1 MGFSPPKVEF
11 QDGFSQN
18 LNHRF
23 SLNYKSLILHP
34 ENRDTNMKRIGEYR
48 KLLGVDQYA
57 TLKDLKTVYRNTMK
71 DAHPDKFVNNEAG
84 KADAEEKS
92 KSVIEAYH
100 FLVSINPETQEK
112 YKEEY
117 TETITQSIIQDF
129 YLEKSILKIQ
139 HFNGKMYEY
148 IGVPRNTYIK
158 MVNADSPSRFARR
171 HIYGN
176 FIYRKS
182 GEVMAD

>member
-1 MGFSPPKVEF
+1 
-11 QDGFSQN
+11 
-18 LNHRF
+18 
-23 SLNYKSLILHP
+23 
-34 ENRDTNMKRIGEYR
+34 MKRVGEHR
-48 KLLGVDQYA
+48 KLLGVDKTV
-57 TLKDLKTVYRNTMK
+57 TLKELKTIYRNTMK
-71 DAHPDKFVNNEAG
+71 ESHPDKIVNDEAA
-84 KADAEEKS
+84 KLEAEEKS

-100 FLVSINPETQEK
+100 FLVSINQETQER

-117 TETITQSIIQDF
+117 AETIAKSIIQDF
-129 YLEKSILKIQ
+129 YLEKQILKVQ

-176 FIYRKS
+176 FTYRKS
-182 GEVMAD
+182 GEAMTE

>member
-1 MGFSPPKVEF
+1 
-11 QDGFSQN
+11 
-18 LNHRF
+18 
-23 SLNYKSLILHP
+23 
-34 ENRDTNMKRIGEYR
+34 MKKLGEYR
-48 KLLGVDQYA
+48 KLLDVDKNV
-57 TLKDLKTVYRNTMK
+57 TLKELKTIYRNTMK
-71 DAHPDKFVNNEAG
+71 DSHPDKFVNDEAG
-84 KADAEEKS
+84 KLEAEEKS

-117 TETITQSIIQDF
+117 TETITQSNIQDF
-129 YLEKSILKIQ
+129 YLEKSILTVQ
-139 HFNGKMYEY
+139 HLNGKTYEY

-176 FIYRKS
+176 FTFRKS

>member
-1 MGFSPPKVEF
+1 
-11 QDGFSQN
+11 
-18 LNHRF
+18 
-23 SLNYKSLILHP
+23 
-34 ENRDTNMKRIGEYR
+34 MKRIGEYR
-48 KLLGVDQYA
+48 KLLGVDKTA
-57 TLKDLKTVYRNTMK
+57 TLKDLKTIYRNTMK
-71 DAHPDKFVNNEAG
+71 DAHPDKFVNDEDG
-84 KADAEEKS
+84 KLNAEETS

-117 TETITQSIIQDF
+117 TETTTKSNIQDF
-129 YLEKSILKIQ
+129 EFEKQILKIQ
-139 HFNGKMYEY
+139 HLNGKMFEY

-176 FIYRKS
+176 FIYRKA
-182 GEVMAD
+182 GEAMVD

>member
-1 MGFSPPKVEF
+1 
-11 QDGFSQN
+11 
-18 LNHRF
+18 
-23 SLNYKSLILHP
+23 
-34 ENRDTNMKRIGEYR
+34 MKRIGEHR
-48 KLLGVDQYA
+48 KLLGVDKTA

-71 DAHPDKFVNNEAG
+71 EAHPDKFVNDEAG
-84 KADAEEKS
+84 KLDAEEQS
-92 KSVIEAYH
+92 KTVIEAYH
-100 FLVSINPETQEK
+100 FLFFINPETQEK

-117 TETITQSIIQDF
+117 TETIAKSIIQDF
-129 YLEKSILKIQ
+129 YHEKSILKVQ

-176 FIYRKS
+176 YTYRKS
-182 GEVMAD
+182 GEAMVD

>member
-1 MGFSPPKVEF
+1 MNPK
-11 QDGFSQN
+11 
-18 LNHRF
+18 
-23 SLNYKSLILHP
+23 KIA
-34 ENRDTNMKRIGEYR
+34 EYR
-48 KLLGVDQYA
+48 KLLDVTKTA
-57 TLKDLKTVYRNTMK
+57 TLKELKTIYRNTMK
-71 DAHPDKFVNNEAG
+71 DAHPDKFVNDEAG
-84 KADAEEKS
+84 KLDAEERS

-117 TETITQSIIQDF
+117 TETTSKSNIQDF
-129 YLEKSILKIQ
+129 EYEKQILKIQ
-139 HFNGKMYEY
+139 HLNGKMFEY

-176 FIYRKS
+176 FVYRKA
-182 GEVMAD
+182 GEAMVD